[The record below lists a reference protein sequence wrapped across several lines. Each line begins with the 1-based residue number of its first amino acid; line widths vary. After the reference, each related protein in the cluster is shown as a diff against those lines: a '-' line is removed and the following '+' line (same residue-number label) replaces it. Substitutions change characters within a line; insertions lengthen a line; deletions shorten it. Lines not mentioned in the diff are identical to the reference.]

1 MLRMIVKIEPIT
13 INKTPIIILIGI
25 YSFIKIKAKIGERT
39 GLKKNT
45 KDVVLAE
52 VSSIALK

>member
-1 MLRMIVKIEPIT
+1 MNNI
-13 INKTPIIILIGI
+13 PIIIFTGI
-25 YSFIKIKAKIGERT
+25 NSFMKIKAKIGDNT

-45 KDVVLAE
+45 KEAVFAE